1 MNGLRI
7 IANESQQ
14 TMNINNQSI
23 TTRLFLF
30 PEPNGP
36 IIKKQLILG
45 QNLIFL
51 KQVSQTNKAEFIFDN
66 FWVKTSFSKRE
77 IINFKE

>member
-36 IIKKQLILG
+36 IIKKKRQWISI
-45 QNLIFL
+45 N
-51 KQVSQTNKAEFIFDN
+51 SN
-66 FWVKTSFSKRE
+66 FKFFS
-77 IINFKE
+77 INFNSFI